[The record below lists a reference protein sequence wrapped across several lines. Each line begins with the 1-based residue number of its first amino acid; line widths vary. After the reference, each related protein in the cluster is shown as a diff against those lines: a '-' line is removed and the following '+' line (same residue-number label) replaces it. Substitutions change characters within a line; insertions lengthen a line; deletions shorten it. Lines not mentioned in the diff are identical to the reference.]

1 MYEDLIRSVEELI
14 KTSKKG
20 GVQRLNY
27 ALNILQEEGR
37 PLFPSGQENLPPVQ
51 AEVFGKAVDG
61 SKKKTIIIQATG
73 EQERILKIIDDFI
86 DEFEISSLPNSV
98 SVKNYLLFLLI
109 CLKILR
115 KLKPN
120 YQRSLYAAHTLSRVN
135 QMISKYPLDY
145 QRRATR
151 DPLGL
156 LFVVTQLVLE
166 AGHGLEIPYKLDET
180 MSQQF
185 VPLVTKYCIDTEY
198 PLQKIILDI
207 TEMPKFRL
215 PIVVDQDLKEII
227 VKIFQYCIPLV
238 PAKIRIER
246 ATKLFEKIILEK
258 NDSTTLVYYNTLKM
272 FFEKDRETRIH
283 LAKIAKGEMSKTGH
297 RMFLKGIIE
306 ELARL

>member
-115 KLKPN
+115 
-120 YQRSLYAAHTLSRVN
+120 S
-135 QMISKYPLDY
+135 
-145 QRRATR
+145 
-151 DPLGL
+151 
-156 LFVVTQLVLE
+156 
-166 AGHGLEIPYKLDET
+166 
-180 MSQQF
+180 
-185 VPLVTKYCIDTEY
+185 
-198 PLQKIILDI
+198 
-207 TEMPKFRL
+207 
-215 PIVVDQDLKEII
+215 
-227 VKIFQYCIPLV
+227 
-238 PAKIRIER
+238 
-246 ATKLFEKIILEK
+246 
-258 NDSTTLVYYNTLKM
+258 
-272 FFEKDRETRIH
+272 
-283 LAKIAKGEMSKTGH
+283 
-297 RMFLKGIIE
+297 
-306 ELARL
+306 